1 MGDELAVKCENKE
14 CGALI
19 GRLVIIE
26 GVEML
31 KINGLIIRV
40 VNAVCTDCGTPF
52 HFTTS
57 DRILER
63 LIRRKVAR
71 EGRSD

>member
-1 MGDELAVKCENKE
+1 MTTESAKSCEK

-19 GRLVIIE
+19 GRLVIID

-31 KINGLIIRV
+31 KINRLIIRV
-40 VNAVCTDCGTPF
+40 VSAVCTDCGTPF

-63 LIRRKVAR
+63 LIKRMGNKS
-71 EGRSD
+71 G